1 MNIYL
6 VVGLWEGVIED
17 LRAFHRLEEAEK
29 VAEAL
34 KSQYEID
41 EEQDPALRSKDVLVF
56 TLSVE

>member
-6 VVGLWEGVIED
+6 VVGLWEGIIED
-17 LRAFHRLEEAEK
+17 LRAFHQLEEAER
-29 VAEAL
+29 VAETL

-41 EEQDPALRSKDVLVF
+41 EEQDPALRTKDVLVF